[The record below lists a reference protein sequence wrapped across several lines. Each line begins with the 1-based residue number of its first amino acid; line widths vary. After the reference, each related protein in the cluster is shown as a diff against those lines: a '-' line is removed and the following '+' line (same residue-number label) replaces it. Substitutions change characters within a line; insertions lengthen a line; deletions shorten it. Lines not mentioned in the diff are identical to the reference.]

1 MKDPCP
7 SCSGHGK
14 KSQQRSLSV
23 NIPSGISN
31 DTKIKLLNEGD
42 VGERGG
48 ENGDLYVFVT
58 VRPHDIFKI
67 NEADLH
73 CKLPISFPI
82 ATLGGEVDVPIIEGG
97 TVKLKIPA
105 GTQNGEQL
113 KIREKGM
120 SKIRSISRGSL
131 FVHIFVEVPKKLT
144 PKQNEL
150 IEELAKEFLV
160 KVDMNN
166 PKDQESFFD
175 KMKNLWK

>member
-1 MKDPCP
+1 M
-7 SCSGHGK
+7 
-14 KSQQRSLSV
+14 
-23 NIPSGISN
+23 
-31 DTKIKLLNEGD
+31 
-42 VGERGG
+42 
-48 ENGDLYVFVT
+48 
-58 VRPHDIFKI
+58 
-67 NEADLH
+67 
-73 CKLPISFPI
+73 
-82 ATLGGEVDVPIIEGG
+82 PIIEGG